1 MYLFSVSFFL
11 LGLCHWPSIFGVM
24 NSLQKMGIR
33 GDNLQRHKAFQR
45 YDATN
50 DGFLDIDELAHTL
63 KVGRCL
69 LGWKKRTETTFA
81 VEPKILANFDGVFVA
96 LHFFLKV
103 AEFMVANLCKWVE
116 TH

>member
-1 MYLFSVSFFL
+1 
-11 LGLCHWPSIFGVM
+11 M

-96 LHFFLKV
+96 LHFFFKV

-116 TH
+116 THWA